1 LKIKIDLQNQ
11 FPIAQST
18 QGDFDLYL
26 NGFNNC
32 ETIKYGKE
40 LSGQTAIL
48 KSLCEVSKN
57 TNKPIITAFD
67 TDNYGILK
75 QSVGVFENG
84 KLLMI
89 SEDDNEEEVVSLF
102 VFNATDNTLYYGE
115 STVQAGEVTVYK
127 LAEYITDFTIEF
139 VENVDDEVTKVT
151 QADVIVK
158 MDRNGKEYEG
168 EMSVSLR
175 NKPTIDNRSIGYS
188 IER

>member
-1 LKIKIDLQNQ
+1 MKLNNKGVTLIELIVTMAVLSIVTIAIQGFIRTSVKINANVIPNVKLQYESQIVMANVQ
-11 FPIAQST
+11 KRLINA
-18 QGDFDLYL
+18 
-26 NGFNNC
+26 N
-32 ETIKYGKE
+32 
-40 LSGQTAIL
+40 
-48 KSLCEVSKN
+48 KSV
-57 TNKPIITAFD
+57 F
-67 TDNYGILK
+67 
-75 QSVGVFENG
+75 FENG

-151 QADVIVK
+151 QADVILK

-168 EMSVSLR
+168 EISVSLR